1 MDELTPRERQLL
13 STARTYKPSP
23 TNSRMVVAL
32 LVIGLVAATVGVA
45 YSIIQIIQGYDQEKG
60 RLLFTGCILW
70 AWLITQLDSFI
81 FRRDISALVRKLH
94 KLLTD

>member
-1 MDELTPRERQLL
+1 MDELSPRERQLL

-23 TNSRMVVAL
+23 RNAKIVIVL
-32 LVIGLVAATVGVA
+32 LVTGLVATTVLVI
-45 YSIIQIIQGYDQEKG
+45 YSVIQIIQGYDQEKG

-81 FRRDISALVRKLH
+81 FRKDVSALVRKLH
-94 KLLTD
+94 ELASD